1 MGCCPKFYYPNNNK
15 ILYDSKNNILYS
27 FTYSKKI
34 IERYTDIFIEINNHK
49 LNLITVEELFDEITH
64 LMAQNYSIIDEYS
77 FKRLILISI
86 IKNKSETLLNSTL
99 LNKSFFYLNY
109 NANK

>member
-1 MGCCPKFYYPNNNK
+1 
-15 ILYDSKNNILYS
+15 
-27 FTYSKKI
+27 
-34 IERYTDIFIEINNHK
+34 
-49 LNLITVEELFDEITH
+49 
-64 LMAQNYSIIDEYS
+64 MAQTYDIIDKYS

-86 IKNKSETLLNSTL
+86 IKNKSDTLLNSTL